1 MINLYTVCR
10 IKKEKERKKMEKKIR
25 GTYKIDDN
33 KTPQENI
40 TEILKLMMPVKL
52 TLNKLQE
59 GTNSNSDVLN
69 LSGVKIE
76 AVGQYRWSTCKD
88 IKDFRR
94 IQFRVRI
101 PGRNY
106 GRQSSRN
113 WSVPVKWI
121 PKKNYSSSF
130 CSPSQTP
137 HEVQNQFEN
146 YDKKVS
152 LTHIANVFDEL
163 SKLYGEGEVR
173 DIKNRKLQEQAKI
186 KLENLKKESGIPSE
200 VSLRH
205 TNYGDYCVDGV
216 CEEKEPEYRYALSI
230 SLSQLTEEQVTKMG
244 SLLNEISRIKNER
257 FR

>member
-1 MINLYTVCR
+1 
-10 IKKEKERKKMEKKIR
+10 MEKKIR

-59 GTNSNSDVLN
+59 GTNRTSDDIFT

-76 AVGQYRWSTCKD
+76 AVGQNRWSTCKD

-101 PGRNY
+101 PSRNW
-106 GRQSSRN
+106 GRQYSKN
-113 WSVPVKWI
+113 WSVPVKLI

-146 YDKKVS
+146 YDRKVS
-152 LTHIANVFDEL
+152 LTHVANVFDEL

-173 DIKNRKLQEQAKI
+173 DTKERNLREQARI
-186 KLENLKKESGIPSE
+186 KLENLHKESGIPSE

-205 TNYGDYCVDGV
+205 TNYGEYTVENIN
-216 CEEKEPEYRYALSI
+216 EEKEPEYRYALSLN
-230 SLSQLTEEQVTKMG
+230 LSQLTEEQVIKMG
-244 SLLNEISRIKNER
+244 SLFNEISIIKKDEK
-257 FR
+257 

>member
-1 MINLYTVCR
+1 
-10 IKKEKERKKMEKKIR
+10 MEKKIR

-59 GTNSNSDVLN
+59 GTNSNRDDVLN

-76 AVGQYRWSTCKD
+76 AVGQYRWTTCKD

-94 IQFRVRI
+94 IQFRIRI

-106 GRQSSRN
+106 GRQSSKN

-121 PKKNYSSSF
+121 PKKNYSSSL
-130 CSPSQTP
+130 TP
-137 HEVQNQFEN
+137 HEVQNQEDCYFEN

-152 LTHIANVFDEL
+152 LTHVANVFDEL
-163 SKLYGEGEVR
+163 SRLYGEGEVK
-173 DIKNRKLQEQAKI
+173 DIKDRKLKEQAQI
-186 KLENLKKESGIPSE
+186 KLENVKKESGIPSE

-205 TNYGDYCVDGV
+205 HNYGEYSVENID
-216 CEEKEPEYRYALSI
+216 EEKEPEYRYALSI
-230 SLSQLTEEQVTKMG
+230 NLSQLTEEQVIKMG
-244 SLLNEISRIKNER
+244 SLLNEISRIKKLMS
-257 FR
+257 

>member
-1 MINLYTVCR
+1 
-10 IKKEKERKKMEKKIR
+10 MEKKIR

-59 GTNSNSDVLN
+59 GTNSNSDNVLN

-76 AVGQYRWSTCKD
+76 AVGQHRWTTCKD
-88 IKDFRR
+88 IKDFKR

-106 GRQSSRN
+106 GRQDNYN

-121 PKKNYSSSF
+121 PKKNYSSSL
-130 CSPSQTP
+130 TP
-137 HEVQNQFEN
+137 LEAKLKHEVQNQFEN
-146 YDKKVS
+146 YDDISKNYDKKVS
-152 LTHIANVFDEL
+152 LTHVANVFDEL
-163 SKLYGEGEVR
+163 SKLYGEGEAR
-173 DIKNRKLQEQAKI
+173 DIKNRKLQEQANI

-205 TNYGDYCVDGV
+205 NNYGEYSVENMN
-216 CEEKEPEYRYALSI
+216 EEKEPEYRYSLSI
-230 SLSQLTEEQVTKMG
+230 NLSQLTEEQVTKMG
-244 SLLNEISRIKNER
+244 SLLNEISRIKNEKI
-257 FR
+257 